1 MKTLFQLNDNDREMK
16 RFSPLDIGALLL
28 DIMEEIHLSELQL
41 LNAFVLLTHNMRER
55 VFS

>member
-1 MKTLFQLNDNDREMK
+1 MKTLFQLNNNDREMK